1 METTIIIQL
10 LALGLLLVL
19 SACFS
24 SCETCLFSLSST
36 QLQQMRRDRNPRI
49 QLIDKLL
56 SEPRRLIATILIGNE
71 FVNVSASVLSAS
83 IIIQL
88 FGADKSWLNIVIM
101 VPALLLFGEITPK
114 TLAYSNNV
122 AFATFQSFYI
132 DLFARIISPL
142 RTAVRIVSEFFINR
156 IVKGERS
163 QSNLVTEDMVR
174 SLTNAALGEGSLDS
188 SESRYIHKIFD
199 FGNKTIR
206 DLMIYRSQ
214 MVSVNTSMP
223 LTEILDVLKE
233 TRHSKLPVFDR
244 DGESLVGVLFAR
256 DVVGMDLL
264 TEVGDS
270 GAILKKILRK
280 PYLVPASGKAMSLFR
295 TMRKKRGSLALV
307 TDEFGGIIGL
317 VTLDD
322 LLQCIFGDLPSSSDD
337 KAEEAASL
345 GAQGNG
351 IYRITGSLTLAQF
364 NTVAGT
370 KIKQPNVNTVFG
382 LITHLRGE
390 LPAKGDIVETPEV
403 IFTVNEVSPQRILVA
418 TASVKG
424 KANVKDDTHEDDDHD
439 DDAPAAKGDAAPKD
453 DAPAA
458 KGDAAPKDD
467 APAAKGD
474 TTPKDGA
481 PAAKGD
487 ATPKD
492 DAPAAKGDATPKD
505 DAPKANNKNSEP
517 KDSPKSKPG
526 GPAKGPHRSEG

>member
-10 LALGLLLVL
+10 LGLGVLLVL

-142 RTAVRIVSEFFINR
+142 RTLVRLVSEFFINR

-188 SESRYIHKIFD
+188 SESRYINKIFD
-199 FGNKTIR
+199 FGNKTVR

-223 LTEILDVLKE
+223 ITEILDVLKE
-233 TRHSKLPVFDR
+233 TRHSKLPVFGR

-264 TEVGDS
+264 TEAGDS
-270 GAILKKILRK
+270 GEILKEILRK
-280 PYLVPASGKAMSLFR
+280 PYLVPASGRAISLFR
-295 TMRKKRGSLALV
+295 TMRNKRGSLAIV

-322 LLQCIFGDLPSSSDD
+322 LLQCIFGELPSSSDD
-337 KAEEAASL
+337 RPDEAPSL
-345 GAQGNG
+345 GTQGNG
-351 IYRITGSLTLAQF
+351 IYRITGPLTLAQF
-364 NTVAGT
+364 NTAAGT

-403 IFTVNEVSPQRILVA
+403 IFTVNEVSPQRILIA

-424 KANVKDDTHEDDDHD
+424 KVNLKDGIHEDHDQDDVTPNND
-439 DDAPAAKGDAAPKD
+439 APADKNDVTPKNEAPAAKNDV
-453 DAPAA
+453 
-458 KGDAAPKDD
+458 
-467 APAAKGD
+467 
-474 TTPKDGA
+474 TPKN
-481 PAAKGD
+481 D
-487 ATPKD
+487 AL
-492 DAPAAKGDATPKD
+492 
-505 DAPKANNKNSEP
+505 KANNENSES

>member
-10 LALGLLLVL
+10 LALGVLLVL

-188 SESRYIHKIFD
+188 SESRYINKIFD
-199 FGNKTIR
+199 FGNKTVR

-223 LTEILDVLKE
+223 ITKILDVLQE
-233 TRHSKLPVFDR
+233 TRLSKLPVFDQ

-264 TEVGDS
+264 TR
-270 GAILKKILRK
+270 A
-280 PYLVPASGKAMSLFR
+280 
-295 TMRKKRGSLALV
+295 V
-307 TDEFGGIIGL
+307 T
-317 VTLDD
+317 
-322 LLQCIFGDLPSSSDD
+322 
-337 KAEEAASL
+337 
-345 GAQGNG
+345 QGR
-351 IYRITGSLTLAQF
+351 Y
-364 NTVAGT
+364 
-370 KIKQPNVNTVFG
+370 
-382 LITHLRGE
+382 
-390 LPAKGDIVETPEV
+390 
-403 IFTVNEVSPQRILVA
+403 
-418 TASVKG
+418 
-424 KANVKDDTHEDDDHD
+424 
-439 DDAPAAKGDAAPKD
+439 
-453 DAPAA
+453 
-458 KGDAAPKDD
+458 
-467 APAAKGD
+467 
-474 TTPKDGA
+474 
-481 PAAKGD
+481 
-487 ATPKD
+487 
-492 DAPAAKGDATPKD
+492 
-505 DAPKANNKNSEP
+505 
-517 KDSPKSKPG
+517 
-526 GPAKGPHRSEG
+526 